1 METLVLVDSN
11 VFIKLFKARLDP
23 GRELLER
30 YDLEDLATCGMVRL
44 EVLRG
49 IATPKA
55 RDALEGFFNVMQNV
69 QTDNKLWESA
79 CRLGWEVTRSGY
91 NLPAQDIII
100 AACAIRVEAAVLTY
114 DKHFDHIPGVRVIHS
129 LEELG

>member
-1 METLVLVDSN
+1 MEPLLLVDSN
-11 VFIKLFKARLDP
+11 IFITLIKKRLDP

-44 EVLRG
+44 EVIRG

-55 RDALEGFFNVMQNV
+55 RQAIEGFFDVMQNV
-69 QTDNKLWESA
+69 PTDNKLWESA
-79 CRLGWEVTRSGY
+79 CQIGWEVTRQGY

-100 AACAIRVEAAVLTY
+100 AACAKRVGATVLTY
-114 DKHFDHIPGVRVIHS
+114 DHHFDHIPGVRVLHT
-129 LEELG
+129 LGGDI